1 MIGTDT
7 QYGNLKRVI
16 VGKELNFS
24 KRLLDITI
32 KSFYKSNLGQ
42 EIYENPHKD
51 YTINYKLIQERQNDL
66 NNLEKVLVKLGVD
79 VIRPDNINKLY
90 PIQTPTFKTE
100 LSAASNVRD
109 LTFIYNKTIIETPV
123 FTRNRY
129 FENMQLLTNLKKL
142 FYNTPNSKWYKAPF
156 NLLTEDS
163 IDLKEWDEYRNFLK
177 TDYSKYD
184 MAIDAAQFIKINEN
198 ECFVNISTYNH
209 ELGYRWI
216 KSCFPNI
223 TFYPL
228 YQLIDNHLDG
238 AFNIL
243 NDGTFLVNPKYPRLK
258 EQLPEKFKN
267 WTYLYPKETTR
278 KYPKDNTSINALF
291 ASERGMDINVL
302 SVSSTDVIV
311 SDQAFGTIKIL
322 EQNKFNPIPIQFRHS
337 EIFAG
342 GIHCST
348 LDVKRD

>member
-1 MIGTDT
+1 MIGTST
-7 QYGNLKRVI
+7 QYGKLKRVV

-24 KRLLDITI
+24 KRLLDITT

-42 EIYENPHKD
+42 EIYESPTVN
-51 YTINYKLIQERQNDL
+51 YNINYNIIQERHMDL
-66 NNLEKVLVKLGVD
+66 NNLENVLVNMGID
-79 VIRPDNINKLY
+79 VIRPDNIDKLY

-109 LTFIYNKTIIETPV
+109 LIFVYNNTIIETPV

-129 FENMQLLTNLKKL
+129 FENMQLLTHLKNL
-142 FYNTPNSKWYKAPF
+142 FYSTPDSKWYKAPF
-156 NLLTEDS
+156 NLLSEDS
-163 IDLKEWDEYRNFLK
+163 IDLKEWDDYRDFSK
-177 TDYSKYD
+177 IDYLKYD
-184 MAIDAAQFIKINEN
+184 MAIDAAQFIKINEK

-209 ELGYRWI
+209 ELGYQWI
-216 KSCFPNI
+216 KSCFPDI

-243 NDGTFLVNPKYPRLK
+243 NDGTFLVNPKYPKLK
-258 EQLPEKFKN
+258 ERLPEKFKN
-267 WTYLYPKETTR
+267 WKYLYPIESTR
-278 KYPKDNTSINALF
+278 KYPKDNTTINALF

-302 SVSSTDVIV
+302 SVSPTDVIV
-311 SDQAFGTIKIL
+311 SDQAFGTIEIL
-322 EQNKFNPIPIQFRHS
+322 EQNKFNPVPIQFRHS